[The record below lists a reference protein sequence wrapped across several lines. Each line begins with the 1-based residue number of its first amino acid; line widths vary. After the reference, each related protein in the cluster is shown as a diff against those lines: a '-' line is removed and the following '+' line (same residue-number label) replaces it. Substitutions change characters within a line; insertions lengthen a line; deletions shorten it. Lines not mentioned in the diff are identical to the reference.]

1 MLNAFSTECP
11 WPCPLQLQ
19 LPHYYDLMVSH
30 ANWPSGKTI
39 IETLDMFQWEV
50 TISLVDGKYYI
61 IEGWKTLISQILINE
76 PFFIIFDYEKGSNI
90 TMYICP
96 KTRFFVDSIM
106 YYGKLFVSD
115 GQNAQVLPEGF
126 LRNCNYK
133 FLYELDITL
142 TFPKA
147 PEPYTWKVHI
157 SRVGTGYRF
166 TDGWNLVLQDLDL
179 YDGMLML
186 ISNTGPIDFELR
198 CFLDD
203 GLEYFMEQPQKKP
216 DPPEIVFI
224 ESDSSEHG
232 MEDVALNDQ
241 ENEVGVVNV
250 DEHGDMFDEMEVF
263 EEAAND
269 EAFGETAEAAV
280 GDQHEEAV
288 GEQHELAE
296 IEVNVDVN
304 TNTDDEWEEIDE
316 DYHLSCE
323 ITVSKRLRF
332 PADFARTANFTKD
345 QPIDLLTNA
354 GDVFP
359 TVIRKELSEGKPRFT
374 VSRWDKFVQA
384 NGIQRG
390 SNCLLLYYPHDS
402 ELVVIHD
409 GE

>member
-1 MLNAFSTECP
+1 MLNAFSTECL

-19 LPHYYDLMVSH
+19 LPDYYDLMVSH
-30 ANWPSGKTI
+30 GNWPTGKTI

-50 TISLVDGKYYI
+50 TTSLVDGKYYI
-61 IEGWKTLISQILINE
+61 IEGWKTLISEIL
-76 PFFIIFDYEKGSNI
+76 
-90 TMYICP
+90 
-96 KTRFFVDSIM
+96 
-106 YYGKLFVSD
+106 
-115 GQNAQVLPEGF
+115 VLPEGF

-186 ISNTGPIDFELR
+186 ISNTGPIDFQLR
-198 CFLDD
+198 CFFDD
-203 GLEYFMEQPQKKP
+203 GLEYTLEQPQKKP

-232 MEDVALNDQ
+232 MEDVALNEQ
-241 ENEVGVVNV
+241 ENEEGVVNV
-250 DEHGDMFDEMEVF
+250 DEHGDMVGEMEVV

-269 EAFGETAEAAV
+269 EAVGEPAEAAV

-288 GEQHELAE
+288 GEQYELPE
-296 IEVNVDVN
+296 IENVDVN
-304 TNTDDEWEEIDE
+304 TDTNDELEESDE

-345 QPIDLLTNA
+345 QPIDLLTIA
-354 GDVFP
+354 GDVFH
-359 TVIRKELSEGKPRFT
+359 TVIRKEFSEGKPRFT

-402 ELVVIHD
+402 ELVVVHD